1 MMINDK
7 STDMS
12 RMSRNNQRGFSL
24 IELSIAM
31 LILVVG
37 LLGSMILLITAVG
50 ANSRS
55 RQDTAA
61 VALAQ
66 STMDRILVISGS
78 SSSLVTSI
86 TDCNSTQH
94 TVNTAAGGA
103 TLANVGSNGI
113 QVIDFSQPAVD
124 GYQMLY
130 TLCAAGGTGTT
141 GTPQVYDV
149 RWRVDS
155 LSALDAKSQT
165 QMISVAAK
173 NVGAVGN
180 GLTQAQLFVMPITL
194 RGLRGN

>member
-1 MMINDK
+1 
-7 STDMS
+7 
-12 RMSRNNQRGFSL
+12 L

-31 LILVVG
+31 LVLVVG

-55 RQDTAA
+55 RQDTSA

-66 STMDRILVISGS
+66 STMDRILVVSGS
-78 SSSLVTSI
+78 SSNLSTSI
-86 TDCNSTQH
+86 TDCNGTQH

-103 TLANVGSNGI
+103 PLADIGLSGV
-113 QVIDFSQPAVD
+113 QAIDFSQPAVD
-124 GYQMLY
+124 GYRMLY

-155 LSALDAKSQT
+155 LSALDAKSQA

-180 GLTQAQLFVMPITL
+180 GLSQAQLFVMPITL